1 MEFVRLKKEDGAVR
15 KTSSMSGHRLD
26 EDGWHINTRCID
38 TANVMDVQEVR
49 GRLEEVEVLSELA

>member
-1 MEFVRLKKEDGAVR
+1 MR

-38 TANVMDVQEVR
+38 TANVMDVQKVR

>member
-15 KTSSMSGHRLD
+15 KTSFMRGHTLD
-26 EDGWHINTRCID
+26 EVGRHINTRCIE
-38 TANVMDVQEVR
+38 TANVMDMQKVR